1 MNSPEIVQDFTNM
14 CRCCMEVANYDL
26 FKTYFEN
33 EPLAKLLS
41 VCTSQ
46 RITKN
51 DIFPKNICQT
61 CLQSLIA
68 AYIFKDKVVKTQ
80 QALASI
86 ARVVDRVKTKK
97 NGNVSKDHT
106 YHHDKKQI
114 TPQQLSEHIE
124 QQLPEMGHVKVEIE
138 NQDDEYLSQMV
149 QHQIQNGGMEVE
161 YIKQNGDGEEQEYWL
176 QEVPEGEGDTLDDPN
191 TVQNYE
197 DMNNI
202 LNTVKVLNPVQFPD
216 GAAAAAYVEGHVQ
229 EGDGEEYQTIEF
241 IDGDV
246 NYVDGQFIEQ
256 KPREKIHICRVCN
269 EGYATSRELNAH
281 AQEADHP
288 QRSCTTCYEAFHS
301 YSALIRHCMDTK
313 HSRPPMF
320 KCPYCFKKCDNK
332 LILQSHIKNHLK
344 TRNIRVTKDKR
355 GNLGCQVCRTAFVS
369 VMDLRQHYKDN
380 KESHLTCHICLERME
395 DFENFELH
403 MKQHENEKPFGCEIC
418 GARFNLQINFERHL
432 KKHTQTDTLYKCRFC
447 PKVFANEMSVE
458 QHEKL
463 HEVIDPTRTH
473 HCHECGKVF
482 TTAGFLKKHIERF
495 HLGLMNYNKSPR
507 VPFECELC
515 GKVLSCKATLYSH
528 LKNVHDKNQKS
539 FTCEICGKV
548 LKTKTSLELHTN
560 YHNGNCPFK
569 CGICG
574 KAFTNATT
582 LKSHSLIHTNERPHE
597 CQVCH
602 KTFKQK
608 PHLTTHILT
617 IHTALK
623 MFKCDYCE
631 KTFALKGNLSQHLK
645 THTGCE
651 SPFVCTVC
659 NKAFYFASRLR
670 KHEKIHMKP

>member
-1 MNSPEIVQDFTNM
+1 MNSTEIAQDFTNI
-14 CRCCMEVANYDL
+14 CRCCMEVASYDL

-41 VCTSQ
+41 VCTNQ
-46 RITKN
+46 RISKN

-68 AYIFKDKVVKTQ
+68 AYIFKEKVIKTQ
-80 QALASI
+80 QALLSI

-106 YHHDKKQI
+106 YHHDKQQLAS
-114 TPQQLSEHIE
+114 TQQLSGHTE
-124 QQLPEMGHVKVEIE
+124 QHMPTMSHVKVEIE
-138 NQDDEYLSQMV
+138 NQDDDYLLHEQM
-149 QHQIQNGGMEVE
+149 QLENAGMEVK
-161 YIKQNGDGEEQEYWL
+161 YIKQNGDGEEQEFWL
-176 QEVPEGEGDTLDDPN
+176 QEVPEGEGSNHPS
-191 TVQNYE
+191 QSEQYE

-202 LNTVKVLNPVQFPD
+202 LHNVKVLNPVHFAD
-216 GAAAAAYVEGHVQ
+216 GNTYVEGDAQ
-229 EGDGEEYQTIEF
+229 EGEHEGYQTIEF
-241 IDGDV
+241 IDEDV
-246 NYVDGQFIEQ
+246 NYVDESSVETKQ
-256 KPREKIHICRVCN
+256 KEKIHVCRVCH
-269 EGYATSRELNAH
+269 EGFFTSRELNNH
-281 AQEADHP
+281 AQTLGHA
-288 QRSCTTCYEAFHS
+288 QRCCIICYQAFHS
-301 YSALIRHCMDTK
+301 YSSLIKHCMDTG
-313 HSRPPMF
+313 HTRPTMY

-332 LILQSHIKNHLK
+332 QILQSHIKNHMK
-344 TRNIRVTKDKR
+344 TKIIKVTKDKK
-355 GNLGCQVCRTAFVS
+355 GNLGCQVCRTAFISVS
-369 VMDLRQHYKDN
+369 DLRQHYKDN
-380 KESHLTCHICLERME
+380 KESHLTCHVCLEKFNNLTKL
-395 DFENFELH
+395 DTHLKNH
-403 MKQHENEKPFGCEIC
+403 DIEKPFGCEIC
-418 GARFNLQINFERHL
+418 GARFNFQINFERHL
-432 KKHTQTDTLYKCRFC
+432 KKHTQSETLYKCQFC
-447 PKVFANEMSVE
+447 PKVFSDEPSVE
-458 QHEKL
+458 EHEKL
-463 HEVIDPTRTH
+463 HEVVEDNRSH
-473 HCHECGKVF
+473 HCTECGKLF
-482 TTAGFLKKHIERF
+482 TTAGFLKKHVERF
-495 HLGLMNYNKSPR
+495 HLGLNFNKTQR

-528 LKNVHDKNQKS
+528 MKNVHEKSQKS
-539 FTCEICGKV
+539 FTCEICGKI

-623 MFKCDYCE
+623 LFKCDYCE

-651 SPFVCTVC
+651 SPFVCSVC

-670 KHEKIHMKP
+670 KHEKIHMKQ